1 MSQPTF
7 SPQNATLLLIDHQV
21 GTMGWVRS
29 VPFETM
35 KRHAITLARAAA
47 VTGMRPRR

>member
-29 VPFETM
+29 VRP
-35 KRHAITLARAAA
+35 KRAR
-47 VTGMRPRR
+47 